1 MSWSGSGGAAVGS
14 LDGKAALVTGA
25 GQGIGRAIAVELAR
39 RGASA
44 VAVADRDAETATETA
59 ALVRAAGARAEPIV
73 CDLRVRDD
81 IAGMVTRAAEHFDGL
96 DVLVNNAGVIETAF
110 TTEPDRGVDSL
121 PEEVWDAVYE
131 VNLKAVWLT
140 TKFAAPFLRRSTR
153 GPAIVNTAS
162 VSGLTGFAN
171 APAYGV
177 TKAGVI
183 HLTKVTAVDLAPVRC
198 NCFCPGVIETRLT
211 RDFLAA
217 AADPGAAERE
227 LTAPQLVERLGRP
240 EEVAALACFL
250 ASDDAA
256 FITGSA
262 YVIDG
267 GALAW
272 LGVRN

>member
-1 MSWSGSGGAAVGS
+1 MLGS
-14 LDGKAALVTGA
+14 LDGKTVLVTGA
-25 GQGIGRAIAVELAR
+25 GQGIGQAIAVEMAR
-39 RGASA
+39 TGASA
-44 VAVADRDAETATETA
+44 VAVADLNGKTAAETAE
-59 ALVRAAGARAEPIV
+59 LVRAAGARAEAIV
-73 CDLRVRDD
+73 CDLRVRDGV
-81 IAGMVTRAAEHFDGL
+81 AAMVAHTAQRFDGL

-110 TTEPDRGVDSL
+110 TAEPERGVDAL

-140 TKFAAPFLRRSTR
+140 TKFAAPHLRRSTR

-162 VSGLTGFAN
+162 VSGLTGFPD

-198 NCFCPGVIETRLT
+198 NCLCPGVVDTPLAQGH
-211 RDFLAA
+211 FAA
-217 AADPGAAERE
+217 AADRDAMERE

-240 EEVAALACFL
+240 EEVARLACFL
-250 ASDDAA
+250 ASDDAG
-256 FITGSA
+256 FITGSS

-272 LGVRN
+272 LGRRD

>member
-1 MSWSGSGGAAVGS
+1 MLGS
-14 LDGKAALVTGA
+14 LDGKTGLVTGA
-25 GQGIGRAIAVELAR
+25 GQGIGRAIAVEMAR
-39 RGASA
+39 QGAVA
-44 VAVADRDAETATETA
+44 VAVADRNKETAAETAE
-59 ALVRAAGARAEPIV
+59 LVRAAGARAEAIV
-73 CDLRVRDD
+73 CDLRVGDS
-81 IAGMVTRAAEHFDGL
+81 IAGMVEDTVERLGGL

-110 TTEPDRGVDSL
+110 TAEPARGVDSL
-121 PEEVWDAVYE
+121 PEEIWDAVYE

-140 TKFAAPFLRRSTR
+140 TKYAAPHLRRSTR

-162 VSGLTGFAN
+162 VSGLTGFPN

-198 NCFCPGVIETRLT
+198 NCFCPGVIETPLA
-211 RDFLAA
+211 RDYMAA
-217 AADPGAAERE
+217 APDPDAMEHE

-240 EEVAALACFL
+240 EEVAKLACFL

-256 FITGSA
+256 FITGSS

-267 GALAW
+267 GALTW
-272 LGVRN
+272 LGVRDR

>member
-1 MSWSGSGGAAVGS
+1 M
-14 LDGKAALVTGA
+14 DGKIGLVTGA
-25 GQGIGRAIAVELAR
+25 GQGIGRAIAVEMAR

-44 VAVADRDAETATETA
+44 VAVTDRNKETAAETAD
-59 ALVRAAGARAEPIV
+59 LVRAAGTQAEAIV
-73 CDLRVRDD
+73 CDLRDRDS
-81 IAGMVTRAAEHFDGL
+81 IAEMVTRAAERFDGI
-96 DVLVNNAGVIETAF
+96 DVLVNNAGVTETAF
-110 TTEPDRGVDSL
+110 TAEPARGVDSL
-121 PEEVWDAVYE
+121 AEEVWDAVYE

-140 TKFAAPFLRRSTR
+140 TKFAAPYLRRSPR

-162 VSGLTGFAN
+162 VSGLTGFPN

-198 NCFCPGVIETRLT
+198 NCFCPGVIETPLA
-211 RDFLAA
+211 RDYFAA
-217 AADPGAAERE
+217 APDRDAMERE

-240 EEVAALACFL
+240 EEVAKLACFL

-256 FITGSA
+256 FITGSS

-272 LGVRN
+272 LGVRD